1 MWPFFSFSAPPGMLK
16 GLYAEKA
23 TPVVDHRWSI
33 SGYQWQ
39 IPPSDCRL
47 RATGGTPVAFLP
59 LIATG
64 GPLE

>member
-1 MWPFFSFSAPPGMLK
+1 MDIQLIAGGPL
-16 GLYAEKA
+16 A
-23 TPVVDHRWSI
+23 TLFAVVTH
-33 SGYQWQ
+33 QWQ

-47 RATGGTPVAFLP
+47 RAAGGPPVAFLL

>member
-1 MWPFFSFSAPPGMLK
+1 MIAGGPP
-16 GLYAEKA
+16 A
-23 TPVVDHRWSI
+23 TLFASGGPPVV
-33 SGYQWQ
+33 YQWQ

-47 RATGGTPVAFLP
+47 RTTGGPPVAFLP